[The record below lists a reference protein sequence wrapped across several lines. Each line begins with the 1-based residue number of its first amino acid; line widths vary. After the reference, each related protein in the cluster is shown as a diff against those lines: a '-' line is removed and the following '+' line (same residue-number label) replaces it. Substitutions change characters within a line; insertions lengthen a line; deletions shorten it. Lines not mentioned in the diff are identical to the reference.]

1 MAITTA
7 RAILHTDIVAFRAL
21 VLSAIANSEFPI
33 GGATL
38 VTGASDA
45 YPQFVQIVGAGAPT
59 ATVYNVIHGHGRNDF
74 RAKATAAITSG
85 GIPFGTV
92 SSFNLR
98 NQPGGQVNYLMTF
111 CDATQGGGGG
121 GLVIGTTSTTA
132 MAGNKVPTTTDRG
145 GVIQQAAIV
154 ALTDSSGGTSGGNT
168 VAAIPAV
175 VAAATSADTATLPT
189 KTSVDATV
197 TAIKNDI
204 ATLAAKINALNT
216 AIKTGGVTA

>member
-21 VLSAIANSEFPI
+21 VLAAIANSEFPI

-74 RAKATAAITSG
+74 RTKATAAITAG
-85 GIPFGTV
+85 GIPFGSV
-92 SSFNLR
+92 SEFNLR

-111 CDATQGGGGG
+111 CDASQAAP
-121 GLVIGTTSTTA
+121 LPAPTA
-132 MAGNKVPTTTDRG
+132 SVRG
-145 GVIQQAAIV
+145 GVLQQATV
-154 ALTDSSGGTSGGNT
+154 ANLTDSSGGTSGGNT
-168 VAAIPAV
+168 VAAIPA
-175 VAAATSADTATLPT
+175 ATAATTDTTAASL
-189 KTSVDATV
+189 TSTNAAI
-197 TAIKNDI
+197 TAVKNDV
-204 ATLAAKINALNT
+204 ATLAAKVNAINT
-216 AIKTGGVTA
+216 AIKNSGVTA